1 MMIACNDDEKITRY
15 PPLTSVTVHFLF
27 LNDERSATPG
37 GRGIVREMVALCV
50 LYVTT

>member
-1 MMIACNDDEKITRY
+1 MRMMIACNDAKKMTRY
-15 PPLTSVTVHFLF
+15 PPVTVHFLF

-37 GRGIVREMVALCV
+37 GETEIVALFV